1 MASHRQSTARCQIF
15 LLLVAFGALAL
26 LVSTQTLTG
35 QVRGGISLV
44 PKESV
49 YTLTFSGAVTS
60 QPTTAK
66 VVLWPP
72 TSLRVDE
79 PITLDLTAFATSY
92 FFRVKEGLSSAPRI
106 PEAITKDGFIDGL
119 IEVYD
124 PKIPGDPSQTII
136 DINFTGGDNYPY
148 KLTLRGSRSCTGF
161 PRSVG
166 RSCTIHLEGWCL
178 SKFIPDLFQSFSTPC
193 RGPYKPLR
201 LISQVTLTARF
212 R

>member
-72 TSLRVDE
+72 TSLRVNE
-79 PITLDLTAFATSY
+79 PITLDLTA
-92 FFRVKEGLSSAPRI
+92 L
-106 PEAITKDGFIDGL
+106 TKDGFIDGL

-136 DINFTGGDNYPY
+136 DINFTGGDNHSYQL
-148 KLTLRGSRSCTGF
+148 KLRGSRDCTGF
-161 PRSVG
+161 LLQMG

>member
-44 PKESV
+44 PLELV
-49 YTLTFSGAVTS
+49 YTVTFSGAVTS

-66 VVLWPP
+66 VVLWLP
-72 TSLRVDE
+72 TTLKVDE

-92 FFRVKEGLSSAPRI
+92 FTVEEGLSFAARI

-119 IEVYD
+119 FEVYD

-148 KLTLRGSRSCTGF
+148 KLILRGSRSCTGF

-178 SKFIPDLFQSFSTPC
+178 SKFEPYLFQSFSTPC
-193 RGPYKPLR
+193 PGPYKPLR